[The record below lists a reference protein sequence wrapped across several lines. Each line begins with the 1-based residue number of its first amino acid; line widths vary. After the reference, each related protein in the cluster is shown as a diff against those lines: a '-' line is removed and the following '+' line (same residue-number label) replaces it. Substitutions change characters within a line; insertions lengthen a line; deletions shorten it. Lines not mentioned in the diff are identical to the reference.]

1 MTILIG
7 FLIFAL
13 ICLAVANVYMAR
25 TNQLSHIS
33 IERSKRTLIQN
44 WDEISRCQKANAALR
59 ERVGQQRVQIL
70 ETQAQLRDTQRQLEA
85 VQNAASQPLPVDPD
99 HEPTF
104 AEIVQEVASHVSSLT
119 TSIPVLDGSTA
130 PEPTAPTVVA
140 GMVVTTPNG
149 FDITATDVTDDSEL
163 IDGMD

>member
-1 MTILIG
+1 MTILVG

-13 ICLAVANVYMAR
+13 ICLAVANIYMAR

-59 ERVGQQRVQIL
+59 ERVGEQRVSIL
-70 ETQAQLRDTQRQLEA
+70 NLQQQLRDSETARQTAEA
-85 VQNAASQPLPVDPD
+85 AISQPLPVDPD

-119 TSIPVLDGSTA
+119 TSIPVIENGTA
-130 PEPTAPTVVA
+130 PEPVNQIVA
-140 GMVVTTPNG
+140 GTVVTTP
-149 FDITATDVTDDSEL
+149 DHTSLDLSTDPDTGNSTES
-163 IDGMD
+163 